1 MSRTVLPS
9 DSNPQ
14 HEAKNPDRRSPQVF
28 SDSYSLC
35 LQVFHYSKLFSR
47 PYRPTLGR
55 RLEESALDVVL
66 NLKKILFMSAGP
78 EKAKCLELVSQI
90 LNETRTLLDLA
101 RDIGLLTPAGY
112 LELSDLSLRV
122 GKGIGGLLK
131 HHQNRSTQS
140 PNKKNDEPK

>member
-1 MSRTVLPS
+1 MSRTETPLNAV
-9 DSNPQ
+9 NH
-14 HEAKNPDRRSPQVF
+14 HEAQNPDRRSPQVF

-35 LQVFHYSKLFSR
+35 LQVFHYAKLFSR

-55 RLEESALDVVL
+55 RLEETSLDVVL
-66 NLKKILFMSAGP
+66 NLKKILFMSAGT
-78 EKAKCLELVSQI
+78 EKAKCLELVSQD

-131 HHQNRSTQS
+131 HHQNRQTKS
-140 PNKKNDEPK
+140 PNQKNEDAK